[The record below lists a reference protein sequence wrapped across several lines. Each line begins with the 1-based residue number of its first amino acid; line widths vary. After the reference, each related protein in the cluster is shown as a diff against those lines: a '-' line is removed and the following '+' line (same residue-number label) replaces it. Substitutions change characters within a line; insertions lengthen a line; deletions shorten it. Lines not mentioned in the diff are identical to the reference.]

1 MSTQIQTT
9 ESSLVATRDNLKMV
23 IRTLE
28 KVLKSEGLDN
38 ETIQCANVVLNYAKS
53 CLEETRNQNY
63 FEGKK
68 CWTFDLDTN
77 ILLDSRGNIVYHVDQ
92 PKGLVEWVTRF

>member
-1 MSTQIQTT
+1 MSTIPTT
-9 ESSLVATRDNLKMV
+9 ESSLISTRNHLKMV
-23 IRTLE
+23 VRTLE
-28 KVLKSEGLDN
+28 NVLKSEGID
-38 ETIQCANVVLNYAKS
+38 ETTIQWANVSLVAAKS